1 MPSDSLLRLLDR
13 SEDAK
18 ARFGG
23 GQAARVERLLV
34 ALGRRRYPDAASLV
48 RFHDALLFLRAYP
61 HSRAVMRRAES
72 LLNSFGRRVQALR
85 SAGADLSLL
94 QDEKYSGVAG
104 AWLEDT
110 LNFDV
115 VRWLVGRFPG
125 RVHVQWDQHQ
135 QEQRLA
141 ATWPRFL
148 PLLEEDAFV
157 EADVPYV
164 AWLRSARG
172 RQPELA
178 WLLQRF
184 DRLPLSGEEKSEL
197 YDALELPVRWELGTA
212 RASRTRNWR
221 RPARIFY
228 HREPLIRRRDV
239 SLARELASPPVR
251 VHRLSRRH
259 GQEVQH
265 LVREVMAVRYRQLY
279 GTTLGDPSR
288 VFQADVG
295 RGAQIFLWGLEPE
308 RRLPVRAYLAGFTL
322 KNGVP
327 VNYIEAIG
335 LFEWAEIGFNTFYAY
350 RDGESAWLYARTLRL
365 LCQLMGLRCLSVY
378 PYQLGDRNEE
388 AIESGA
394 FWFYWKLG
402 FRPGR
407 PDLRKLAEREARR
420 ILADARYRTPARTLR
435 RLAKGHVF
443 YELPGAEAGA
453 WQRFQMRKL
462 GFAVNRR
469 MARDFAG
476 DNASMRRA
484 LSVDIARRVGVKL
497 DDWNG
502 MERRAFE
509 NLALVLA
516 LIPDLGRWSAEEK
529 RSLVPI
535 IRAKM
540 DRDELRYMRLLQGHT
555 KLRAAMLQLGSRE
568 TP

>member
-1 MPSDSLLRLLDR
+1 MPGDTLLRLLHR
-13 SEDAK
+13 LEDAK
-18 ARFGG
+18 SQFGA
-23 GQAARVERLLV
+23 GQAGRVERLLA
-34 ALGRRRYPDAASLV
+34 ALGRRRFPDPESLV

-61 HSRAVMRRAES
+61 HSPTVLRRTES
-72 LLNSFGRRVQALR
+72 LLNSFWQRVQTLR
-85 SAGADLSLL
+85 AADVDLSLF
-94 QDEKYSGVAG
+94 QDEQFSGVAG

-115 VRWLVGRFPG
+115 ARWLARRFPG
-125 RVHVQWDQHQ
+125 RVTIRWDEHQ

-141 ATWPRFL
+141 AGWSRFF

-157 EADVPYV
+157 EADVPYRT
-164 AWLRSARG
+164 WLGSARG

-178 WLLQRF
+178 WLLERF
-184 DRLPLSGEEKSEL
+184 DRLPLGGEEKSEL
-197 YDALELPVRWELGTA
+197 YDALELPVRWEVGNA

-221 RPARIFY
+221 RPGRVFY

-239 SLARELASPPVR
+239 SLARELASPPIPVR
-251 VHRLSRRH
+251 RLSRSR
-259 GQEVQH
+259 GEEVQH
-265 LVREVMAVRYRQLY
+265 LIREIMAVRYRQLY
-279 GTTLGDPSR
+279 GTTLGDPAQ

-295 RGAQIFLWGLEPE
+295 RGVQIFLWGLKPE
-308 RRLPVRAYLAGFTL
+308 RRLPLRAYLAGFTL

-365 LCQLMGLRCLSVY
+365 LRQLLGLRCFSVY
-378 PYQLGDRNEE
+378 PYQLGDGNEE
-388 AIESGA
+388 AIDSGA

-407 PDLRKLAEREARR
+407 QDLRGLAEREARK
-420 ILADARYRTPARTLR
+420 IAAAPAYRTPARTLR

-443 YELPGAEAGA
+443 YELPEAEAGA
-453 WQRFQMRKL
+453 WHTFQMRQI

-469 MARDFAG
+469 MARDFGG
-476 DNASMRRA
+476 DSATMRRRLSMRM
-484 LSVDIARRVGVKL
+484 ARRLGVRL
-497 DDWNG
+497 DGWQV

-509 NLALVLA
+509 DFALVLA
-516 LIPDLGRWSAEEK
+516 LVPDLGRWSREEK
-529 RSLVPI
+529 RDLVKI

-540 DRDELRYMRLLQGHT
+540 AGDERRYMRLLPGHAR
-555 KLRAAMLQLGSRE
+555 LRQAMLRLGSRR